1 MKKKGDLKHQMK
13 SICVKTN
20 NIEILDY
27 LLNRIS
33 NEDFE
38 NLAYT
43 KKQFKIYNNIIIH
56 YQGKENS
63 KFIQFLSN
71 IIEEAIIIFYQEKIM
86 KQLINYNYFYFDEY
100 EKNKILE
107 NCMGLLDTEEY
118 IEKIEEEQYIKEE
131 IRKYLEENKS
141 IILDGFVY
149 FRLKE
154 YFKVLDF
161 IVDSAVNQF
170 VIEREYTEF
179 IDLLKI
185 YVNSKLPSQQT
196 IHLIYVNG
204 ESILLDEQKNIVSV
218 SENIY
223 NAQYLSDITFSS
235 NDFALNTL
243 LNLLPNKI
251 EIHLI
256 SEEDEFINTIK
267 LIFEDRVSICTD
279 CNICK
284 TYKMLNSAKFIH

>member
-1 MKKKGDLKHQMK
+1 MK

-154 YFKVLDF
+154 YFKVLDY

-185 YVNSKLPSQQT
+185 YVNSKLPSQKT

-284 TYKMLNSAKFIH
+284 TYKLLNSAKFIH

>member
-284 TYKMLNSAKFIH
+284 TYKLLNSAKFIH

>member
-1 MKKKGDLKHQMK
+1 MK

-38 NLAYT
+38 NLAYS

-63 KFIQFLSN
+63 KFISFLSN
-71 IIEEAIIIFYQEKIM
+71 IIEEAIIVFYQEKIM

-118 IEKIEEEQYIKEE
+118 IEKIEEEQYIKKELK
-131 IRKYLEENKS
+131 KYLVENKS

-154 YFKVLDF
+154 YFKVLDY

-185 YVNSKLPSQQT
+185 YVNSKLPSQET
-196 IHLIYVNG
+196 IHLIYING

-243 LNLLPNKI
+243 LSLLPSKI